1 MGEITVSQQ
10 RVAVVTGTS
19 TGFGFQIAEKLSAAG
34 FRVFGTMRDVAGRN
48 AEAKRALEAKGI
60 SVVDL
65 DVTNQASVD
74 RGAAEILKA
83 AGHVDVLINNAGTAH
98 TGMVEAFTPESVER
112 QYATN
117 VIGPL
122 RVNRAFLPGMRERKS
137 GLVVFVSSVVGRL
150 VLPSMG
156 VYASSKWALEA
167 LAEALALEL
176 QPFGV
181 EIALVQ
187 PGAYATNIGNARILA
202 DDTARVA
209 SYGET
214 ATSIGQ
220 KVGAALAASAGD
232 ASEVADAVVALV
244 QLPAGTRPLRTPV
257 PAGSAA
263 AAINDLVA
271 PIQRGAVEAYGLGDL
286 LPKAHATV

>member
-1 MGEITVSQQ
+1 MSEQ
-10 RVAVVTGTS
+10 RIAVVTGTS
-19 TGFGFQIAEKLSAAG
+19 TGFGFQIAEKLSGAG

-48 AEAKRALEAKGI
+48 AEAKRALEAKGV
-60 SVVDL
+60 SVVAL
-65 DVTNQASVD
+65 DVTDQVSVD
-74 RGAAEILKA
+74 HGAAEILAA
-83 AGHVDVLINNAGTAH
+83 AGHVDVLINNAGTSH
-98 TGMVEAFTPESVER
+98 SGMVETFTPESVER

-137 GLVVFVSSVVGRL
+137 GLVVFVSSVVGRV

-181 EIALVQ
+181 EIAIVQ

-209 SYGET
+209 AYGET
-214 ATSIGQ
+214 AATIGK

-244 QLPAGTRPLRTPV
+244 QAPAGTRPLRTPV
-257 PAGSAA
+257 PAGSPA

-271 PIQRGAVEAYGLGDL
+271 PIQRGAVEAYGLGYL
-286 LPKAHATV
+286 SPRAHVTA